1 MDCQF
6 LKIWK
11 TEKKDKNIVIK
22 RAKELGSFLK
32 KTFIW
37 WEVSTMSF
45 AEVNIKEIIDKEK
58 QSNSSFSKL
67 WDESRTEYKLLA
79 EFVRLRKEQKI
90 TQEELAKRTGN
101 KQQVISRI
109 EKRENSPTLKTF
121 CGLLNTL
128 GYDLKIVKHG
138 KA

>member
-1 MDCQF
+1 MGGIF
-6 LKIWK
+6 FMPF
-11 TEKKDKNIVIK
+11 T
-22 RAKELGSFLK
+22 
-32 KTFIW
+32 
-37 WEVSTMSF
+37 
-45 AEVNIKEIIDKEK
+45 EVNIKETIDKEK
-58 QSNSSFSKL
+58 QNNLDFARL

-79 EFVRLRKEQKI
+79 EFVQLRKAQKM
-90 TQEELAKRTGN
+90 TQEELAKITGN

-128 GYDLKIVKHG
+128 GYDLQIVKRK

>member
-1 MDCQF
+1 MPF
-6 LKIWK
+6 
-11 TEKKDKNIVIK
+11 TEI
-22 RAKELGSFLK
+22 
-32 KTFIW
+32 
-37 WEVSTMSF
+37 
-45 AEVNIKEIIDKEK
+45 NIKETIDKEK
-58 QSNSSFSKL
+58 QSNSDFARL

-79 EFVRLRKEQKI
+79 ELVQLRKAQKM
-90 TQEELAKRTGN
+90 TQEELAKITGN

-128 GYDLKIVKHG
+128 GYDLQIVKRK

>member
-1 MDCQF
+1 MPF
-6 LKIWK
+6 
-11 TEKKDKNIVIK
+11 T
-22 RAKELGSFLK
+22 
-32 KTFIW
+32 
-37 WEVSTMSF
+37 
-45 AEVNIKEIIDKEK
+45 EVNIKETIDKEK
-58 QSNSSFSKL
+58 QNNLDFARL

-79 EFVRLRKEQKI
+79 EFVQLRKAQKM
-90 TQEELAKRTGN
+90 TQEELAKITGN

-128 GYDLKIVKHG
+128 GYDLQIVKRK

>member
-1 MDCQF
+1 MP
-6 LKIWK
+6 
-11 TEKKDKNIVIK
+11 
-22 RAKELGSFLK
+22 
-32 KTFIW
+32 
-37 WEVSTMSF
+37 F
-45 AEVNIKEIIDKEK
+45 AEINIKETIENERKNNRE
-58 QSNSSFSKL
+58 FART

-79 EFVRLRKEQKI
+79 ELVKLRKEQNI
-90 TQEELAKRTGN
+90 TQSELATMTGN

-128 GYDLKIVKHG
+128 GYDLQIVKRG